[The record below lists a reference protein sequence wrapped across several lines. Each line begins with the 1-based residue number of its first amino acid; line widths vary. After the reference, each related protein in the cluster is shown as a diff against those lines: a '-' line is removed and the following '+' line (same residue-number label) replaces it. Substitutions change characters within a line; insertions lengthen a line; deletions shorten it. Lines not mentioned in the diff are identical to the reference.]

1 MRSCN
6 RDQFFLNDALGTAV
20 EVCDT
25 TKPGNEQKGWPKAIA
40 FILPLI
46 YPETTLIN
54 IATKSSISD
63 YLRNNNLTPTPK
75 LSYMQP
81 VLSLNGITKSY
92 GQIQALKGVS
102 YEVPEGS
109 VFGILGPNGSG
120 KTTMLSI
127 ILDILKPD
135 AGSFSWFGQP
145 GSPDTRKQI
154 GSLLETP
161 NFYHYLSA
169 VDNLNITQAISG
181 RGDAAEID
189 RVLEIVKLTERKRSR
204 FSAYSLG
211 MKQRLAIAAA
221 LLGDPQVL
229 VFDEPTNGLDPVGI
243 AEIRE
248 LIKELARRGKT
259 IIMASHLLDEV
270 EKVCT
275 HVAIMKRG
283 TLLTAGQVDEVLA
296 NEDIVEVSSNDPH
309 ALLVLLSSFP
319 GYTHIKQDGKLIQL
333 FFPVGTARLEEVNR
347 FCFEKGIILNLL
359 LVKKKSLETK
369 FFELTND

>member
-1 MRSCN
+1 
-6 RDQFFLNDALGTAV
+6 
-20 EVCDT
+20 
-25 TKPGNEQKGWPKAIA
+25 
-40 FILPLI
+40 
-46 YPETTLIN
+46 
-54 IATKSSISD
+54 
-63 YLRNNNLTPTPK
+63 
-75 LSYMQP
+75 MQP
-81 VLSLNGITKSY
+81 VLSLNGISKSY
-92 GQIQALKGVS
+92 GNIKALTNVS
-102 YEVPEGS
+102 FEVPEGC

-127 ILDILKPD
+127 ILDILMAD
-135 AGSFSWFGQP
+135 NGSFAWFGQP
-145 GSPDTRKQI
+145 GSPETRKKI

-169 VDNLNITQAISG
+169 VDNLAVTHAISG
-181 RGDAAEID
+181 RGSKEDID
-189 RVLEIVKLTERKRSR
+189 RVLGIVKLLERKKSR

-211 MKQRLAIAAA
+211 MKQRLAIGAA

-275 HVAIMKRG
+275 HVAILKRG
-283 TLLTAGQVDEVLA
+283 NLLTAGQVDEVLA
-296 NEDIVEVSSNDPH
+296 NEDIVEIAATDNE
-309 ALLVLLSSFP
+309 ALYS
-319 GYTHIKQDGKLIQL
+319 LIQGMGGYSHL
-333 FFPVGTARLEEVNR
+333 KKEGDRIQLYFPIGTARLEQINR
-347 FCFEKGIILNLL
+347 YCFEKGLTLSLL
-359 LVKKKSLETK
+359 TVKKKSLETK